1 MKYWFAG
8 FLTVLVLTTQAQFP
22 GGGRPSGANA
32 QNMNVGHFYGKI
44 VDAKTNKA
52 IDGVTVQL
60 LANRFDTVAKKMKEI
75 IAATQVTQS
84 NGDFSFEQLAVF
96 GKYKLRI
103 TAVGYKETV
112 QPLSFDIKMGG
123 GAPSGGMSQML
134 SMVDKDLGNIKVEA
148 EEGNLGNVTVTSTAK
163 QLFEMGVDRKIFN
176 VDKNIVATGQ
186 TATEVMRQIPGINVD
201 IDGNVSLRNATPT
214 LFVDGR
220 PTTLTLDQIP
230 ADIIEKVELITNPS
244 AKFDASGGNAGIM
257 NIVLKKNKKVGYNGG
272 LRAGSDSRGRINLGG
287 DLNLRQNKFNFFS
300 SFLFNQRK
308 SINTFTN
315 NRNLFTTPSSN
326 VGANGKGITD
336 GYFGFIRGG
345 FDYFV
350 DNRNT
355 ITVNANYNRGQFN
368 GDSRQVIDSFIGNN
382 LLSYS
387 NNNSISTNNFENL
400 GTQLSYKHNFA
411 KNGHNISADFNYNSA
426 KSNGVS
432 DLNIATFQPNNN
444 PKGLPFIQRNN
455 TVGSNKF
462 YTFQA
467 DYENPLTETTKFEAG
482 ARAAIRDFRN
492 NLDQSLFNHALG
504 EYVII
509 PRASNKY
516 KYIDA
521 VYAAYGTYSF
531 KRKNWS
537 YQLGLR
543 AESSDYTGTLIGGAS
558 GGGDTSFSIRYPLSL
573 FPSAFITY
581 RLSDKQDIQINYSRR
596 VNRPNFFQLIPFPD
610 LSDPQN
616 ISIGNVA
623 LRPEFTNSFEVNY
636 NNTYKKGANLLISGY
651 FKYSTDLITRFQF
664 KGVSP
669 INTDSVVYF
678 TFQNASYSLN
688 YGLELTNRFP
698 VTKNWDMTGNLNI
711 YNSVINGS
719 NIQAG
724 LTNQQVSWFFK
735 WNNNIK
741 LKKNYS
747 IQLSGDYQA
756 RTVLPPGGGGG
767 GGRFGGGGGGM
778 FGGGGVQ
785 ATAQGFIKP
794 RYSFDLALRKD
805 WTWKG
810 GNSASLTL
818 SMNDIFRTQLFE
830 TFSEAVFFNQINSRR
845 RDPQLARINF
855 SYRFGKFDA
864 NLFKRKN
871 TKAEGGGFDAG
882 GMMGQ

>member
-8 FLTVLVLTTQAQFP
+8 FLTVLVLTTKAQFP

-504 EYVII
+504 
-509 PRASNKY
+509 
-516 KYIDA
+516 
-521 VYAAYGTYSF
+521 
-531 KRKNWS
+531 
-537 YQLGLR
+537 
-543 AESSDYTGTLIGGAS
+543 
-558 GGGDTSFSIRYPLSL
+558 
-573 FPSAFITY
+573 
-581 RLSDKQDIQINYSRR
+581 
-596 VNRPNFFQLIPFPD
+596 
-610 LSDPQN
+610 
-616 ISIGNVA
+616 
-623 LRPEFTNSFEVNY
+623 
-636 NNTYKKGANLLISGY
+636 
-651 FKYSTDLITRFQF
+651 
-664 KGVSP
+664 
-669 INTDSVVYF
+669 
-678 TFQNASYSLN
+678 
-688 YGLELTNRFP
+688 
-698 VTKNWDMTGNLNI
+698 
-711 YNSVINGS
+711 
-719 NIQAG
+719 
-724 LTNQQVSWFFK
+724 
-735 WNNNIK
+735 
-741 LKKNYS
+741 
-747 IQLSGDYQA
+747 
-756 RTVLPPGGGGG
+756 
-767 GGRFGGGGGGM
+767 
-778 FGGGGVQ
+778 
-785 ATAQGFIKP
+785 
-794 RYSFDLALRKD
+794 
-805 WTWKG
+805 
-810 GNSASLTL
+810 
-818 SMNDIFRTQLFE
+818 
-830 TFSEAVFFNQINSRR
+830 
-845 RDPQLARINF
+845 
-855 SYRFGKFDA
+855 
-864 NLFKRKN
+864 
-871 TKAEGGGFDAG
+871 
-882 GMMGQ
+882 